1 MWFFTEQQF
10 NEQHKKLIQA
20 MLSSIR
26 KKNKT
31 PKLLDTPT
39 TMLQIANKPIRNSKN
54 HFEPLSSA
62 EKSTQL
68 LCCGDIRP
76 CRAFYTDPCRGRALE
91 FAAHE
96 DWLHEFLGLPL
107 LWKDCGGAL
116 EPQELLTPVSEAEP
130 QRQLHPELIVWSK
143 NDHPF
148 SSISFQRPLF
158 NACFVKIWKSQF

>member
-26 KKNKT
+26 KKTKT

-39 TMLQIANKPIRNSKN
+39 TMLQTANKPIRNSKN

-76 CRAFYTDPCRGRALE
+76 RRAFYTDPCRGRALE

-96 DWLHEFLGLPL
+96 D
-107 LWKDCGGAL
+107 
-116 EPQELLTPVSEAEP
+116 
-130 QRQLHPELIVWSK
+130 
-143 NDHPF
+143 
-148 SSISFQRPLF
+148 
-158 NACFVKIWKSQF
+158 